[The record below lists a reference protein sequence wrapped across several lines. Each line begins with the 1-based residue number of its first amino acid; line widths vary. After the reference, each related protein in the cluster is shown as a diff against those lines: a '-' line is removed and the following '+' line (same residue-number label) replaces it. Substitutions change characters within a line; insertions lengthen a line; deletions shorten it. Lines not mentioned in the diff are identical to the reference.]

1 MHEALKLTTYLN
13 LIEPKFFRQALAAKE
28 THKQYLA
35 KKERLNNDQTSDAYP
50 GVVPAIGL
58 VNEPTGE
65 LLCTASQKARRC
77 SRLPNCTA

>member
-1 MHEALKLTTYLN
+1 MQALKVKLCLN
-13 LIEPKFFRQALAAKE
+13 LMKPKFLRPALAAKE
-28 THKQYLA
+28 THKQYLEEN
-35 KKERLNNDQTSDAYP
+35 ERRNKNQTSDAYP

-77 SRLPNCTA
+77 SRLPSCTA